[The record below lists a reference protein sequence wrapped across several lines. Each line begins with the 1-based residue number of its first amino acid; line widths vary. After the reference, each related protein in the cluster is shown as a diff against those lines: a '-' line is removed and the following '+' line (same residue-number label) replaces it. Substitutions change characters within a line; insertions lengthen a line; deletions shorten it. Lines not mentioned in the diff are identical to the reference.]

1 MPRGRRI
8 FIFDRSQKFLYT
20 CNSTHPEFTSQK
32 SGGISSYS
40 VDPKTGA
47 LTLLNSV
54 ASLGEDPSYISL
66 DKNEHFCFV
75 ANYKTGSVA
84 AFALRPDGRIG
95 NCVSSLQYPG
105 HGTDPVR
112 QTQSHA
118 HSIIADP
125 TNHYVLVADLGLD
138 TVSVYRFENQ
148 AGWLLASDPPLFH
161 IKAGSGAR
169 HMAFDS
175 TGKFLYVISEMGSLI
190 TVLNWDSSHGSA
202 SMIQEISTLPED
214 FKGTSAAAEITIH
227 KSGKFLFATNRGDN
241 SLAVFTIEA
250 STGRLSLLQHIS
262 SAGKTPRNFAID
274 PTGRW
279 IVATNHDSNN
289 AVVFAIDQETGRL
302 TQKGEPVGVTYP
314 FCPRFWKA
322 GN

>member
-1 MPRGRRI
+1 M
-8 FIFDRSQKFLYT
+8 
-20 CNSTHPEFTSQK
+20 
-32 SGGISSYS
+32 
-40 VDPKTGA
+40 
-47 LTLLNSV
+47 LNSV
-54 ASLGEDPSYISL
+54 ASGGEDPSYISL

-95 NCVSSLQYPG
+95 NCVSSLQYTG

-118 HSIIADP
+118 HLIIPDP

-148 AGWLLASDPPLFH
+148 AGWLLANDPPTIK

-175 TGKFLYVISEMGSLI
+175 SGKYLYVISEMGSII
-190 TVLNWDSSHGSA
+190 TVLDWDSAHGTA
-202 SMIQEISTLPED
+202 KENQVISTLPAD
-214 FKGTSAAAEITIH
+214 FHGTSVAAEITIH
-227 KSGKFLFATNRGDN
+227 PSGKFLFATNRGRD
-241 SLAVFTIEA
+241 SLAVFTIDPG
-250 STGRLSLLQHIS
+250 TGRLSWLQDIP

-279 IVATNHDSNN
+279 LVVTNHDSNN
-289 AVVFAIDQETGRL
+289 AVVFSIDQETGRL
-302 TQKGEPVGVTYP
+302 TQKGEPVSVTYP
-314 FCPRFWKA
+314 FCPRFWKPE
-322 GN
+322 